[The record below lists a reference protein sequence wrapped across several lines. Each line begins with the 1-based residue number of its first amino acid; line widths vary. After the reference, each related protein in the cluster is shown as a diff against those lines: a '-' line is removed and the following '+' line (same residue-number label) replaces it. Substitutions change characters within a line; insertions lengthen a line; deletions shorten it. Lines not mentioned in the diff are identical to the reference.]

1 MPDPSR
7 PISNLLAG
15 LTALGQAARDAVV
28 RTVSVGPPAVQL
40 YDGFGATDGA
50 FVVGRVMEDPEIA
63 PAGEGQSTL
72 DNFLGMFRRANAHG
86 VPHAVVR
93 VDVGGA
99 SQELACDDE
108 GFFHGIVSAPYALPR
123 IDDEWARVT
132 AEIVKPAAPAVPVRG
147 SGRVLLPAVA
157 PKLMVISDI
166 DDTVLQSKVTNLF
179 VAARTIAFGNARTRL
194 PFPGVA
200 AFYQALRL
208 GRSGAERNPIFY
220 ISSSPWNLYD
230 VIKQFLELQQ
240 IPDGPLMLRDL
251 DITLDVLSSSRHHLH
266 KGAMIQR
273 VLDAIPDVPVVLI
286 GDSGQQDPEIYRDV
300 VRQHGRRIV
309 AVYIRNVTMN
319 AERSQ
324 AIAKLADEVLA
335 AGSSLVL
342 ADDTL
347 AAAKH
352 AAEHGLI
359 DPASLASIGVEKKE
373 DERAPGADHP
383 PTPTVVV
390 EK

>member
-1 MPDPSR
+1 MRSV
-7 PISNLLAG
+7 SAG
-15 LTALGQAARDAVV
+15 PL
-28 RTVSVGPPAVQL
+28 AVQL
-40 YDGFGATDGA
+40 YDGFRSPEGV
-50 FVVGRVMEDPEIA
+50 FVVGRVMEDPELA
-63 PAGEGQSTL
+63 PADAEQSTWT
-72 DNFLGMFRRANAHG
+72 NFFAMVRRANARG
-86 VPHAVVR
+86 APHAVVR
-93 VDVGGA
+93 LDAGGDA
-99 SQELACDDE
+99 IEITADDE
-108 GFFHGIVSAPYALPR
+108 GFFQATIAVRAPRR
-123 IDDEWARVT
+123 IDDEWVRVD
-132 AEIVKPAAPAVPVRG
+132 AEVVKPRAPAVPIRR
-147 SGRVLLPAVA
+147 SGRALVPGAP

-166 DDTVLQSKVTNLF
+166 DDTVLQSKVTNLL

-200 AFYQALRL
+200 AFYQALRR
-208 GRSGAERNPIFY
+208 GRSAGERNPIFY

-230 VIKQFLELQQ
+230 VIKQFLEIQG

-251 DITLDVLSSSRHHLH
+251 DITLDVLASSRHRAH
-266 KGAMIQR
+266 KGAMIKR
-273 VLDAIPDVPVVLI
+273 VLEAMPNVPVVLI

-300 VRQHGRRIV
+300 VREYPGRVV

-324 AIAKLADEVLA
+324 AIGRLADEVLA
-335 AGSSLVL
+335 DGSSLVL

-352 AAEHGLI
+352 AAEHGFI
-359 DPASLASIGVEKKE
+359 DPASLASIGAEKKA
-373 DERAPGADHP
+373 DEGVRGGKQDAPGARDAADK